1 MADDTTDQTDDQQQS
16 DTTDQTDDDAQLGD
30 AGKRALADERN
41 ARKRA
46 ERDAKTTKA
55 ELDRIRAEGQT
66 ETEKAIAKA
75 KAEGANEALTK
86 ANERVLK
93 AEVKAAAAGKLTD
106 PADAARFLD
115 LSEFTVGD
123 DGDVDSKAL
132 GQAIDRLLKERPYLG
147 NGGGKRPVGGA
158 DGGARSNGAVNTPD
172 MNAWLRG
179 ERVSL

>member
-1 MADDTTDQTDDQQQS
+1 MADDPTPDPDPQNDPTDTPDPDP
-16 DTTDQTDDDAQLGD
+16 QLGE
-30 AGKRALADERN
+30 AGRRALAE
-41 ARKRA
+41 
-46 ERDAKTTKA
+46 ERDARRKAEKDAKATKA

-75 KAEGANEALTK
+75 KAEGSAEALTK
-86 ANERVLK
+86 ANERVLR
-93 AEVKAAAAGKLTD
+93 AEVKAAAAGKLAD
-106 PADAARFLD
+106 PGDAARFLD

-147 NGGGKRPVGGA
+147 NGNGGKRATGGA
-158 DGGARSNGAVNTPD
+158 DGGARGNGKAPVD
-172 MNAWLRG
+172 MNSWLRG

>member
-1 MADDTTDQTDDQQQS
+1 MADDPTPDPEPQDDPTP
-16 DTTDQTDDDAQLGD
+16 DPDDDPQLGD

-41 ARKRA
+41 ARRAA
-46 ERDAKTTKA
+46 ERAAKATRA
-55 ELDRIRAEGQT
+55 ELDKLRAEGQT

-75 KAEGANEALTK
+75 KADGATEALTK

-93 AEVKAAAAGKLTD
+93 AEVRAAAAGKLTD

-115 LSEFTVGD
+115 LSDFTVGE
-123 DGDVDSKAL
+123 DGDVDTKAL

-147 NGGGKRPVGGA
+147 SAGGKRSTGGA
-158 DGGARSNGAVNTPD
+158 DGGARGNTGKAAPD